1 MEHVEPAL
9 SKHRW
14 KYLLR
19 LPLRKDS
26 VAAIIGE
33 YNAAMEDIR
42 KERIRKTTA
51 RLAEEK
57 KVGFLDTTVML
68 RVHVFAVD
76 RAAWPRNREKRERM
90 EGEGIASGKTEGART
105 REEES
110 GKRKE
115 GTGKRDEG
123 DRSTAIA

>member
-9 SKHRW
+9 SKHRG

-76 RAAWPRNREKRERM
+76 RAAWPRNREKRANGRRRHCIRKD
-90 EGEGIASGKTEGART
+90 GRCKNSRGRIRKAKGRHRKAR
-105 REEES
+105 
-110 GKRKE
+110 
-115 GTGKRDEG
+115 
-123 DRSTAIA
+123 